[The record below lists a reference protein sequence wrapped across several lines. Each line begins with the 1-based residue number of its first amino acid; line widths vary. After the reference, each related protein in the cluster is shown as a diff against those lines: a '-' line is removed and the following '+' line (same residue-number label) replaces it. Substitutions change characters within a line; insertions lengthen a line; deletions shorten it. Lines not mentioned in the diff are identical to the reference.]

1 MMETKDVL
9 LTLRTEKGLSQEEL
23 AEKIFVTRQAVSR
36 WENGETVPGTD
47 TLKLLSKFFGVSIN
61 TILGSPRQLIC
72 QCCGMPLDDTVISK
86 EADGQFNE
94 EYCRWCYADGEYTYQ
109 DMEEMIRFLENHLA
123 TEDFSSD
130 QIRSHM
136 ERQLPELGHWKR
148 YAALGGRKNL
158 NAFTA
163 QLTNELN
170 ELGIDGLPEIKS
182 LRMLPGRSVNFSYRL
197 PNGENVRFLSDDINY
212 PGARLD
218 CLFGGERSFTVVADM
233 DFLLVCTHEKNG
245 EAPELVIYKKR

>member
-1 MMETKDVL
+1 METKDVL
-9 LTLRTEKGLSQEEL
+9 LVLRTEKGLSQEEL
-23 AEKIFVTRQAVSR
+23 AKKIFVTRQAVSR

-61 TILGSPRQLIC
+61 TILGSPRQLVC
-72 QCCGMPLDDTVISK
+72 QCCGMPLDDAVISK

-94 EYCRWCYADGEYTYQ
+94 EYCKWCYTDGEYVYQ
-109 DMEEMIRFLENHLA
+109 DIEELLCFLETHLA

-130 QIRSHM
+130 QILSHM
-136 ERQLPELGHWKR
+136 KKQLPKLDHWKR
-148 YAALGGRKNL
+148 YAALGGKENL
-158 NAFTA
+158 NTFTA
-163 QLTNELN
+163 QITNELN
-170 ELGIDGLPEIKS
+170 ELHVDGLPEVKS

-197 PNGENVRFLSDDINY
+197 PNGENVRFLADDINY

-218 CLFGGERSFTVVADM
+218 CLFDGDRSFTVVADM